1 MFGEQRQSFPRR
13 INFPGFDMLVEG
25 AVDMQH
31 IALIEETVNHRKGN
45 TLGS

>member
-1 MFGEQRQSFPRR
+1 MFGEPRQSFPRLV
-13 INFPGFDMLVEG
+13 NFPGFNLLVES

-31 IALIEETVNHRKGN
+31 IALIEETVNHRKGS

>member
-1 MFGEQRQSFPRR
+1 MFGEPRQSCPRR
-13 INFPGFDMLVEG
+13 VNFPGFDVLVEG

-31 IALIEETVNHRKGN
+31 IALIEEAVNHRKGN